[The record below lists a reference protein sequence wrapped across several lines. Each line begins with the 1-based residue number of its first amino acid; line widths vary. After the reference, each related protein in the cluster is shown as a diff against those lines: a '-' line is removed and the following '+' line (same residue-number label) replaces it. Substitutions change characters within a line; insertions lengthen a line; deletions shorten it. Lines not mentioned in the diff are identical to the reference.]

1 MNTVSLPKSK
11 VKDFLANQLMNYILQ
26 IDEGSLYEIL
36 RYDGIGG
43 YENLTDKQIFSDLVE
58 TIPEFKLL
66 KMIDSNDKEIKLSVI
81 KDHED
86 NEDAI
91 LVDIKRIIQTK
102 F

>member
-1 MNTVSLPKSK
+1 MNTVSLPKRK

-26 IDEGSLYEIL
+26 IDETSLYEIL

-43 YENLTDKQIFSDLVE
+43 YENLTDKQIFLDLVDS
-58 TIPEFKLL
+58 IPEFKLL
-66 KMIDSNDKEIKLSVI
+66 RLVDSNEEELKISVI
-81 KDHED
+81 KEHEES
-86 NEDAI
+86 EDAI

>member
-1 MNTVSLPKSK
+1 MNTVSLSK
-11 VKDFLANQLMNYILQ
+11 QKIKDFLANQLMNYMLQ
-26 IDEGSLYEIL
+26 IDESTLYEIL

-43 YENLTDKQIFSDLVE
+43 YENLTDKQIFSELVD

-66 KMIDSNDKEIKLSVI
+66 KLKDSTDKELKLTVDTEYES
-81 KDHED
+81 
-86 NEDAI
+86 NEEAI

>member
-1 MNTVSLPKSK
+1 MDTILLPKRK

-26 IDEGSLYEIL
+26 INESTLYEIL

-43 YENLTDKQIFSDLVE
+43 YENLTDKQIFVE
-58 TIPEFKLL
+58 LIDAIPEFKLL
-66 KMIDSNDKEIKLSVI
+66 KLVDSNEKEMKLEVI
-81 KDHED
+81 KEYDSNKE
-86 NEDAI
+86 AI